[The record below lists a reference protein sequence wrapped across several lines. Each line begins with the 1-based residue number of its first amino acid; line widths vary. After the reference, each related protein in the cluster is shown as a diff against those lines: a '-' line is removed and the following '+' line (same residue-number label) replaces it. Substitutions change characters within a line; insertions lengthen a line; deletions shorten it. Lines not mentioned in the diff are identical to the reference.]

1 MTSTRFRLDS
11 TTRALVGRLWRDWM
25 RPHAAK
31 LGAAMALMAV
41 VAATSGLY
49 PKLIGEFVDRVT
61 ARDETALWLIPP
73 ALLLAAILRGL
84 ASYGQTVLTMSVAF
98 RIITEMQ
105 KAMFAHLM
113 RADMALFTRTPTGQL
128 VSRFTND
135 VNMLRDA
142 VSKTLTGIARDGLT
156 IVVMAG
162 IMVSQDWQ
170 LGLIVVAVL
179 AIAWRPIIR
188 IGKRLRRVSTNT
200 QVELGTLTTTLNE
213 SLGGM
218 RMVKSYRLEDYEKT
232 RANRAF
238 EAIYALVTK
247 GVRGRARTYPITE
260 ALIGV
265 ALAIVLAIGGYRMI
279 YGGLTI
285 GEFSTFTLAMGWV
298 IQPVRGMGALNAS
311 LQEGLAAAHRLFELL
326 DTPPTIVDR
335 PDAKPLAVAGGTIE
349 LDAVRFAYGHDV
361 PALDGVSLTVPA
373 GRTVAL
379 VGPSGAGKSTVLN
392 LIPRFWDVD
401 GGAVRID
408 GQDVRA
414 VTQASLAGAIA
425 LVSQDVT
432 LFDDTIAA
440 NIAFGR
446 PGATRDEI
454 ERAARDAAAHDFI
467 TALPEGYATI
477 VGERGVRLSGGER
490 QRVAI
495 ARAMLKD
502 APILLLDEATSA
514 LDAEAERQ
522 VQAALARLAAG
533 RTTLVIAH
541 RLATVIGADNIV
553 VLEGG
558 RVVESGTHAALAAAD
573 GLYARLSRLQFRGDG
588 AVVEPLPARDATAAG
603 RARA

>member
-1 MTSTRFRLDS
+1 
-11 TTRALVGRLWRDWM
+11 M

-31 LGAAMALMAV
+31 LAAAMALMAV

-49 PKLIGEFVDRVT
+49 PKLIGEFVDMVT
-61 ARDETALWLIPP
+61 ARDETALWLIPS

-113 RADMALFTRTPTGQL
+113 RADMALFTRTPTGRL

-188 IGKRLRRVSTNT
+188 IGKRLRRVSANT
-200 QVELGTLTTTLNE
+200 QVELGTLTATLNE

-218 RMVKSYRLEDYEKT
+218 RMVKSYRLEEYEQT
-232 RANRAF
+232 RADRAF
-238 EAIYALVTK
+238 ETIYTLVTK

-260 ALIGV
+260 GLIGV
-265 ALAIVLAIGGYRMI
+265 ALVVVLALGGYRMI

-311 LQEGLAAAHRLFELL
+311 MQEGLAAAHRLFELL

-335 PDAKPLAVAGGTIE
+335 PDAKSLEVAGGRVE
-349 LDAVRFAYGHDV
+349 LDNVRFAYGGDTA
-361 PALDGVSLTVPA
+361 ALDGVSLTVPA

-408 GQDVRA
+408 GQDVRE
-414 VTQASLAGAIA
+414 VTQASLAEAIA

-440 NIAFGR
+440 NIAFGL
-446 PGATRDEI
+446 PGAAQAEI

-541 RLATVIGADNIV
+541 RLATVVGADNIV

-558 RVVESGTHAALAAAD
+558 RIVESGTHAALAAAD
-573 GLYARLSRLQFRGDG
+573 GLYAHLSRLQFRGDP

>member
-1 MTSTRFRLDS
+1 M
-11 TTRALVGRLWRDWM
+11 VGRLWRDWM
-25 RPHAAK
+25 RPHAGK
-31 LGAAMALMAV
+31 LVAAMALMAL

-84 ASYGQTVLTMSVAF
+84 ASYGQTVLTMSFAF

-105 KAMFAHLM
+105 RAMFAHLM

-142 VSKTLTGIARDGLT
+142 VSKTLSGIARDGLT

-162 IMVSQDWQ
+162 IMIAQDWQ
-170 LGLIVVAVL
+170 LGLIVVAVI
-179 AIAWRPIIR
+179 AVAWRPIVR
-188 IGKRLRRVSTNT
+188 IGRRLRRVSANT
-200 QVELGTLTTTLNE
+200 QVELGTLTATLNE

-238 EAIYALVTK
+238 ESIYTLVTK
-247 GVRGRARTYPITE
+247 SVRGRARTYPITE
-260 ALIGV
+260 ALVGV
-265 ALAIVLAIGGYRMI
+265 ALVAVLALGGYRMI

-335 PDAKPLAVAGGTIE
+335 PDATPLAIAGGAIE
-349 LDAVRFAYGHDV
+349 LDGVRFAYGDDI
-361 PALDGVSLTVPA
+361 PTLDGVSLAVPV
-373 GRTVAL
+373 GHTVAL

-408 GQDVRA
+408 GQDVRD
-414 VTQASLAGAIA
+414 VTLASLAGAIA

-432 LFDDTIAA
+432 LFDDTVAA

-446 PGATRDEI
+446 PGASPEEI

-467 TALPEGYATI
+467 AALPQDYATV

-490 QRVAI
+490 QRIAI

-522 VQAALARLAAG
+522 VQAALARLAEG

-541 RLATVIGADNIV
+541 RLATVIGADSIV
-553 VLEGG
+553 VMEGG
-558 RVVESGTHAALAAAD
+558 RVVETGTHAALVTAG
-573 GLYARLSRLQFRGDG
+573 GLYARLSRLQFR
-588 AVVEPLPARDATAAG
+588 
-603 RARA
+603 